1 MTEFEIIYNH
11 GRGRMTLNLENFF
24 ARNAKG
30 VFVHTYKTNINKVLA
45 LVAEWCKVEEIIVLL
60 NWLAEHNCQDL
71 VDYFLKKYPWM
82 NEHYTDETIPQ
93 F

>member
-1 MTEFEIIYNH
+1 MTEFEIIYNR

-45 LVAEWCKVEEIIVLL
+45 LVAEWCEEEQIAFLL
-60 NWLAEHNCQDL
+60 DWLTKHSCKDL
-71 VDYFLKKYPWM
+71 VDAFLKKYKWV
-82 NEHYTDETIPQ
+82 NEFYPLPPPNSK
-93 F
+93 